1 MCCFGYSTGFCSA
14 ERRRAGSRKY
24 KRQVRKDNDKEKTQK
39 RRSASDRQKAS
50 KAGNCIDNPGAAVTG
65 PVSGTLYFVRGRAGG
80 NAGIW
85 IGIWGVVLA
94 VINIWGFVLG
104 MISLK
109 LENIRQL
116 FPSLGVIING
126 IDGSY
131 VSGDLYYWNGMICN
145 YEKNINTIKNDSVS
159 LWGQDYFCILL
170 G

>member
-14 ERRRAGSRKY
+14 ERRKAGSRKH

-65 PVSGTLYFVRGRAGG
+65 PVSGTLYFVRAGRRQCRHMDRHLGCSPGSDQYLGLCPWDDQPEAGEYPP
-80 NAGIW
+80 
-85 IGIWGVVLA
+85 A
-94 VINIWGFVLG
+94 VSVTWCDHQ
-104 MISLK
+104 
-109 LENIRQL
+109 R
-116 FPSLGVIING
+116 

-145 YEKNINTIKNDSVS
+145 YENNINTIKNDSVS

-170 G
+170 R